1 MYLLASDAH
10 MQGYGI
16 GIMQVRCRPG
26 IGGSTSA
33 MCNAKMLA
41 AVGLHL
47 AIGTKDDVYVWRH
60 LFEIAVKLV
69 LAC

>member
-1 MYLLASDAH
+1 V
-10 MQGYGI
+10 Q
-16 GIMQVRCRPG
+16 CK
-26 IGGSTSA
+26 
-33 MCNAKMLA
+33 NA